1 MRISRSEYEE
11 LLKCREMLESE
22 YEKKILRE
30 GEKTQRKEDNA
41 KREKEREQ
49 ISKAK
54 EDSKKSYKEFL
65 QSE

>member
-11 LLKCREMLESE
+11 LLKCRKMLESK

-41 KREKEREQ
+41 KRLLEP
-49 ISKAK
+49 
-54 EDSKKSYKEFL
+54 DLF
-65 QSE
+65 